1 VNSMLER
8 FFTTDVRV
16 VRRARDEYG
25 EPLDIVVYE
34 GKADLQKSARV
45 TYGASGAL
53 VLSRALCIL
62 PPYAAVRVGDRLTA
76 GDETYNVVEVSPIVL
91 PPMNGYP
98 VVSHIEVYVA

>member
-1 VNSMLER
+1 VNEMLER
-8 FFTTDVRV
+8 FFTTDVKIT
-16 VRRARDEYG
+16 RRARDEYG

-34 GKADLQKSARV
+34 GKADLQKVTRV
-45 TYGASGAL
+45 TYGVSGAL

-62 PPYAAVRVGDRLTA
+62 PPHATVRVGDKLTA

-91 PPMNGYP
+91 PPMNGYT